1 MKKTTSLVVSLLM
14 VCAAFAQKIPEGRN
28 LVAAVHDFAKPENW
42 GGVNSVSY
50 DIQNDTYV
58 LKAYTMG
65 KVLLSF
71 QRQDQTVTIKGNGDS
86 FTVEVTDVTSA
97 NCDKNGKPT
106 SKPLA
111 NQASTAKKIADM
123 YVTEISNRI
132 EKWTDEEYQN
142 KFDEAITNPNVLFQ
156 FANSTSDLYFK
167 KYIEKNNIVG
177 KKVSADF
184 KLYSI
189 DESKKDGFDYKA
201 TSIILDSTLD
211 STQFAGNTL
220 MIHIYSNNDK
230 LLSLKKDDIYKVNG
244 RVSKIE
250 KNELL
255 LNQITYEIEE

>member
-1 MKKTTSLVVSLLM
+1 M
-14 VCAAFAQKIPEGRN
+14 
-28 LVAAVHDFAKPENW
+28 AKPENW

-177 KKVSADF
+177 KKVSANF

-189 DESKKDGFDYKA
+189 DESKKRWF
-201 TSIILDSTLD
+201 
-211 STQFAGNTL
+211 
-220 MIHIYSNNDK
+220 
-230 LLSLKKDDIYKVNG
+230 
-244 RVSKIE
+244 
-250 KNELL
+250 
-255 LNQITYEIEE
+255 

>member
-1 MKKTTSLVVSLLM
+1 MKKITALVVSLLM
-14 VCAAFAQKIPEGRN
+14 ACAAFAQKIPAGRN
-28 LVAAVHDFAKPENW
+28 LVAAVYDFAKPENW
-42 GGVNSVSY
+42 GGVDSVSY

-58 LKAYTMG
+58 IKAYTMG

-71 QRQDQTVTIKGNGDS
+71 QRQDQTVTIKGNGNS

-111 NQASTAKKIADM
+111 NQASTAKKIAGM

-142 KFDEAITNPNVLFQ
+142 KFDEAITNPYVLFD
-156 FANSTSDLYFK
+156 FVRSSSDLYFK
-167 KYIEKNNIVG
+167 KYVEKNNIIG

-189 DESKKDGFDYKA
+189 DESKKEGFAYEA
-201 TSIILDSTLD
+201 LAIILGPRTFNDAS
-211 STQFAGNTL
+211 L

-230 LLSLKKDDIYKVNG
+230 LLSLKKDDVYKVNG
-244 RVSKIE
+244 KVAKLE
-250 KNELL
+250 KDLFSSGRL
-255 LNQITYEIEE
+255 TYEIEE